1 MRTLLKYRT
10 NDILHMSLVSSVG
23 IAKIGTRSLRTTVPE
38 GIVAFME
45 IKESD
50 KLEWTMDAQNNQRV
64 SIVKKSATKEDLEL
78 ARLSMK
84 QKRKRVD
91 ES

>member
-1 MRTLLKYRT
+1 
-10 NDILHMSLVSSVG
+10 MSLVSSVG

-38 GIVAFME
+38 GIVAFMG
-45 IKESD
+45 IKERD
-50 KLEWTMDAQNNQRV
+50 KLEWTMDVQNNQRV
-64 SIVKKSATKEDLEL
+64 SIVKKSLTKEDLEL

-84 QKRKRVD
+84 QKRKRTD